1 MDIGADNTDVIEA
14 GDMSPAVFTV
24 TNEDEITEE
33 KMAEAFARR
42 AKRRAVYVHEKKQW
56 YLCDGLVVTRAD
68 WTHLGFAPSPF

>member
-1 MDIGADNTDVIEA
+1 MIEA

-56 YLCDGLVVTRAD
+56 YLCDGLV
-68 WTHLGFAPSPF
+68 